1 MATYRGVVGATGL
14 PGSGKSYFL
23 VEKALEAQERGIPV
37 WSNAGFDVKGT
48 RTINSFRD
56 FVEIQGPAVVVFDEL
71 PLFFNARKWQTFP
84 DGMLYKLTQIRKDR
98 VELYYSTIH
107 ERMVDAV
114 LRMLTFEWVRCRI
127 IAGRILQRTHQ
138 APEELGGHVYERRY
152 TWIKKRVIEAY
163 DTMGKVAVADASL
176 PTKVSAE
183 RFQMPEFSSRNSDG
197 GDPAGNRGEGEGD
210 GSRLRVAPSP
220 PGPAGNASD
229 SSAG

>member
-23 VEKALEAQERGIPV
+23 VEKALEAQRRGIPV
-37 WSNAGFDVKGT
+37 WSNAGFDVRGT

-98 VELYYSTIH
+98 VELYYSAIH
-107 ERMVDAV
+107 QRMVDAV

-127 IAGRILQRTHQ
+127 IAGRILQRVHE
-138 APEELGGHVYERRY
+138 APEEFGGHVYERRY
-152 TWIKKRVIEAY
+152 SFIRKRVIEAY
-163 DTMGKVAVADASL
+163 NTMGKVAVADASL
-176 PTKVSAE
+176 PTKVSADP
-183 RFQMPEFSSRNSDG
+183 FVMPESSAEESDG
-197 GDPAGNRGEGEGD
+197 GDPTGNRGEGGGG
-210 GSRLRVAPSP
+210 GSRLRVTPPP

-229 SSAG
+229 RSAG